1 MNTNQ
6 YITMPI
12 DISHIE
18 LPIELTALVETM
30 ARNVHEVW
38 AAERIRQGWI
48 WGERRNDELKQ
59 HPCLVPYDELPE
71 EEKVYDRNTSI
82 ATLKFILAQGY
93 KIIKA

>member
-1 MNTNQ
+1 MIEKT
-6 YITMPI
+6 YTPHPI
-12 DISHIE
+12 DTSCVRIPEE
-18 LPIELTALVETM
+18 LDTLTEKM
-30 ARNVHEVW
+30 SKNVHEVW

-48 WGERRNDELKQ
+48 WGERRSDELKL